1 MADQPYIPKPGL
13 NAVGNYQVSSIPFL
27 TSAVAPAFG
36 GTPVEVEFPTVTR
49 FVTVK
54 NIDSTNR
61 HLRVGYSANGVN
73 GSNYIV
79 LTQYE
84 SYTAD
89 FKVSSVFLISEEA
102 FPISASVVAG
112 LTGIDKT
119 QLPNNWSGSLG
130 VG

>member
-1 MADQPYIPKPGL
+1 MSDQVYIPKAGL

-27 TSAVAPAFG
+27 TSTVAPAFG
-36 GTPVEVEFPTVTR
+36 GAPVQIQFPSVTK

-54 NIDSTNR
+54 NIDPVNR
-61 HLRVGYSANGVN
+61 HLRIGYSANGVN
-73 GSNYIV
+73 GTNYIV
-79 LTQYE
+79 LTQFE

-89 FKVSSVFLISEEA
+89 FKVSSIFLISEEA

-112 LTGIDKT
+112 LTGIDRG
-119 QLPNNWSGSLG
+119 QLPNNWSGSVG